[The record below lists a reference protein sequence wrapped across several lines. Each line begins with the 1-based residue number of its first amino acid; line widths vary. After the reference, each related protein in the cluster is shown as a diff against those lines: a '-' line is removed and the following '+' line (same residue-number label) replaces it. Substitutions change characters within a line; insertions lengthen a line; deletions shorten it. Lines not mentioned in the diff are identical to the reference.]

1 MNKVLYFKIISI
13 GTLAFFSVLLET
25 SLNIAFPNLKN
36 FFSKNYDTLNW
47 LTTGYLLTSTFV
59 VATATYLQNRYS
71 EKYLFIA
78 SWITFFIGCILSLI
92 SNNFYLLLLARCI
105 EGIGSGIAIPLLF
118 LTVITQTPSK
128 KVGSMMALATV
139 TIASA
144 PAIGPVYGGLIIH
157 SLNWKYMFLF
167 PIPFLLIS
175 MFIGVKY
182 LSNVNNSKIANTTL
196 KGIVGVSIL
205 LTGILILINK
215 LLINFWH
222 AIIGLTL
229 IFVGYVIIKFKSIE
243 FINIKFIKNKYVFI
257 NLIIFSLLQFFSLS
271 LSYLIPTMV
280 QTVFKI
286 DALNASFVVI
296 IGSFMNALFVVIGG
310 FLLDRLGIKIIYIG
324 LLLNTFSFTLS
335 LFTYMSVL
343 CLAITYGLFMI
354 GLGLSY
360 GNIMTNTLT
369 NTHDYAQ
376 TDVNTVF
383 STMQTYTG
391 SLGVILTGTIVTL
404 FQNSYGLVRG
414 IENATLFIFSIFF
427 ILSILELIFFNITR
441 KYY

>member
-71 EKYLFIA
+71 EKHLFIV
-78 SWITFFIGCILSLI
+78 SWITFFIGCILALF

-118 LTVITQTPSK
+118 LTVITQTSPK

-157 SLNWKYMFLF
+157 LLNWKYMFLF

-175 MFIGVKY
+175 MFIGLKC
-182 LSNVNNSKIANTTL
+182 LSNVNNSKITNTTL
-196 KGIVGVSIL
+196 KGIVGVSVL

-243 FINIKFIKNKYVFI
+243 FINIKFVKNKYVFI
-257 NLIIFSLLQFFSLS
+257 LS
-271 LSYLIPTMV
+271 LIH
-280 QTVFKI
+280 I
-286 DALNASFVVI
+286 
-296 IGSFMNALFVVIGG
+296 
-310 FLLDRLGIKIIYIG
+310 
-324 LLLNTFSFTLS
+324 
-335 LFTYMSVL
+335 
-343 CLAITYGLFMI
+343 
-354 GLGLSY
+354 
-360 GNIMTNTLT
+360 
-369 NTHDYAQ
+369 
-376 TDVNTVF
+376 
-383 STMQTYTG
+383 
-391 SLGVILTGTIVTL
+391 
-404 FQNSYGLVRG
+404 
-414 IENATLFIFSIFF
+414 
-427 ILSILELIFFNITR
+427 
-441 KYY
+441 

>member
-1 MNKVLYFKIISI
+1 LNKVLYFKIISI
-13 GTLAFFSVLLET
+13 GILAFFSVLLET

-36 FFSKNYDTLNW
+36 FFSKNYDSLNW

-71 EKYLFIA
+71 EKHLFIV
-78 SWITFFIGCILSLI
+78 SWITFFVGCILALF

-105 EGIGSGIAIPLLF
+105 EGIGAGIAIPLLF
-118 LTVITQTPSK
+118 FTVITQTPQK

-144 PAIGPVYGGLIIH
+144 PAVGPVYGGFIIH

-167 PIPFLLIS
+167 PLPFLLIS

-182 LSNVNNSKIANTTL
+182 LSNVNDSKIANTTL
-196 KGIVGVSIL
+196 KGIVGISVL
-205 LTGILILINK
+205 LTGILVFINK
-215 LLINFWH
+215 LLINFWY
-222 AIIGLTL
+222 AIIGVIL
-229 IFVGYVIIKFKSIE
+229 IFVSYVIIKFKSIE
-243 FINIKFIKNKYVFI
+243 FINIKFLKNRYVFI
-257 NLIIFSLLQFFSLS
+257 NLLIFSLLQFFSLS

-280 QTVFKI
+280 QTVFNTN
-286 DALNASFVVI
+286 ALNASFVVI

-310 FLLDRLGIKIIYIG
+310 FLLDRSGIKIIYIG
-324 LLLNTFSFTLS
+324 LLLNTLSFTLS
-335 LFTYMSVL
+335 LFTYKNIL

-360 GNIMTNTLT
+360 GNIMTSTLSNTP
-369 NTHDYAQ
+369 DYAK

-391 SLGVILTGTIVTL
+391 SIGVILTGTIVTL
-404 FQNSYGLVRG
+404 FQNYYGLVRG
-414 IENATLFIFSIFF
+414 IESATFFIFSIFF
-427 ILSILELIFFNITR
+427 ILSIIELMLFKIIIRNE
-441 KYY
+441 